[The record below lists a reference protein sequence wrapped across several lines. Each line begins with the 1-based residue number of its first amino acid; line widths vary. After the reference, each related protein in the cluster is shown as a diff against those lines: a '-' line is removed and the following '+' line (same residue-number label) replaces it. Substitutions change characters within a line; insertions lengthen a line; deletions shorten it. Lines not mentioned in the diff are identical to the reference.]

1 MFGLVVDLVADI
13 TIALLKILTIQEN
26 GVRYTKDLLIHLNI
40 FGKALRLSFLLV
52 YSQEKIHTDTLEN
65 KDSNLTSKIDFMDL
79 FDPLQI
85 LIAIVDCMGRV
96 DIPIDS
102 IGQV

>member
-1 MFGLVVDLVADI
+1 
-13 TIALLKILTIQEN
+13 
-26 GVRYTKDLLIHLNI
+26 
-40 FGKALRLSFLLV
+40 
-52 YSQEKIHTDTLEN
+52 
-65 KDSNLTSKIDFMDL
+65 MDL

-102 IGQV
+102 IGQVR